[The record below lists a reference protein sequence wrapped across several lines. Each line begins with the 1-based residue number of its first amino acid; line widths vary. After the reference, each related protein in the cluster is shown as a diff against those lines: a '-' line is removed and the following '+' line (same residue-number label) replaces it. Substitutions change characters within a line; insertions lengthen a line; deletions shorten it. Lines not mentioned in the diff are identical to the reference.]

1 MPSNSAAWLVSK
13 QANPLEVKEAPYP
26 TPQPDEVV
34 VRVRAVAI
42 NPVDWL
48 VQDHAPFPLQYPAV
62 IGEDAAGE
70 VVEVGDSVKTLKKGD
85 RVLGHALGLS
95 TGKPANGTFQEYAAL
110 PEALTAKIPSS
121 LSFEQASVVP
131 LGFSTAACGLYL
143 QDFLALT
150 IPQAGGKSSSDGKD
164 VVIIW
169 GGSSSVGSNGI
180 QLAVASG
187 YEVITTA
194 SPANFDF
201 VKSLGATTAIDY
213 NSKTLADELT
223 AATRGKVIH
232 GALDCI
238 SKKGSVEALA
248 EVLSKSTEQGTQRF
262 IATVLPPP
270 EKLADGVKAASV
282 FATKLKDDGKL
293 ARALYGE
300 FLTQSLN
307 SGSFKA
313 VPEAHIVGTGLES
326 IQKGL
331 DVQRNGV
338 SAKKVVVKL
347 E

>member
-26 TPQPDEVV
+26 TAQPDEVV

-95 TGKPANGTFQEYAAL
+95 TGKPANGTFQEYVAL

-143 QDFLALT
+143 QDFLALAV
-150 IPQAGGKSSSDGKD
+150 PQAGGKPSSDGKD

-223 AATRGKVIH
+223 AATRGKTIH

-248 EVLSKSTEQGTQRF
+248 EVLSKSTEQATKRF

-282 FATKLKDDGKL
+282 FATKLKDDDRL

-300 FLTQSLN
+300 FLTQSLD

-313 VPEAHIVGTGLES
+313 VPEAQVVGTGLES

-331 DVQRNGV
+331 DVQRKGV